1 VNRLA
6 ELLRGLSVPEA
17 VAAAGAGMAMVGVA
31 VTVDALI
38 EAARSTTTASLLAWQ
53 QRLALGLWE
62 FRVEHTLWFTAGLLA
77 LWWGLSHGAALG
89 GWSGHLGRL
98 AGGLAVGYALVAVAV
113 VVGSTVVALAGGI
126 GSGIA
131 RVQFSERERILT
143 WLLQATTAAAAGAVW
158 GLLAARI
165 PEDSGWAKPE
175 EVWDEEANAGWAAA
189 ETGAG
194 GEDDETVA
202 LLPPASSIMPM
213 APPPPADQPALEV
226 LPQPTPGASTP
237 PRPAAEAADPATQ
250 TPAQRAQRI
259 FEERLAFSPRRD
271 EARRLLDRVREAE
284 RSGRAEQAEELADRL
299 ADL

>member
-6 ELLRGLSVPEA
+6 ARLRELSVPEA
-17 VAAAGAGMAMVGVA
+17 VAAAGAGMAVVGVA

-38 EAARSTTTASLLAWQ
+38 EAARSTPSASLLAWQ

-77 LWWGLSHGAALG
+77 LWWGLAHGADLG

-98 AGGLAVGYALVAVAV
+98 AGGLAVGYALVAGAV
-113 VVGSTVVALAGGI
+113 LIGSTVVALAGGI

-131 RVQFSERERILT
+131 RVHFTDRERILT
-143 WLLQATTAAAAGAVW
+143 WLLQASTAAAAGAVW

-165 PEDSGWAKPE
+165 PDESGWAEQPE
-175 EVWDEEANAGWAAA
+175 AGEEEPEPEAGWRAV
-189 ETGAG
+189 EIGSG
-194 GEDDETVA
+194 WGEDDA
-202 LLPPASSIMPM
+202 PAPWPPAAAVTPV
-213 APPPPADQPALEV
+213 PPAPSAEPPTLEV
-226 LPQPTPGASTP
+226 LHEPS
-237 PRPAAEAADPATQ
+237 PAASPPPVPAADAAAQ

-284 RSGRAEQAEELADRL
+284 RAGRAEQAEELADRL
-299 ADL
+299 AEL